1 MGEKEREEEFHEY
14 TPKYREDT
22 PEFVS
27 ILGTSIGLTLAFLLH
42 KEPAPS

>member
-1 MGEKEREEEFHEY
+1 MGEKEQEEFHEY

-27 ILGTSIGLTLAFLLH
+27 ILDTSSGLTLAFLLH